1 MYFMKEVL
9 CFKITIF
16 IWYKVRIVIFLLFYD
31 MRLICQKSIVS
42 SAVLTYLVWFSW

>member
-31 MRLICQKSIVS
+31 MRLICQKVLL
-42 SAVLTYLVWFSW
+42 AVLF

>member
-16 IWYKVRIVIFLLFYD
+16 IWYKVKIVIFLLFYD
-31 MRLICQKSIVS
+31 MFLICQKSFVS
-42 SAVLTYLVWFSW
+42 GAVLTYLVWLS